1 MKIKVKPFYLY
12 FSFFFFLF
20 SFFFSKA
27 ALAVCP
33 VCTVA
38 VVGGIEL
45 SRYLGVDDSV
55 TGLWVGGLTVSL
67 IFWTIDWMNKRNYR
81 FKGRKILTT
90 IVYYV
95 LVVLPLYFLNIIHLR
110 LPRYETFCGCGIDK
124 MSVGIASGSIAFLI
138 GVLLYEYF
146 KKKNGGHAH
155 FPYEKVVFPI
165 APLII
170 LSFVFYFLTK

>member
-1 MKIKVKPFYLY
+1 MKIKK
-12 FSFFFFLF
+12 SLF
-20 SFFFSKA
+20 IASPLLLLGLLSAKA

-45 SRYLGVDDSV
+45 SRYLGVDDSI

-67 IFWTIDWMNKRNYR
+67 IFWTIDWFNKKNIR

-90 IVYYV
+90 IGYYI
-95 LVVLPLYFLNIIHLR
+95 LVVLPLYFLKIIHLHI
-110 LPRYETFCGCGIDK
+110 PRYETFCGCGIDK
-124 MSVGIASGSIAFLI
+124 MSVGIASGSVAFLI
-138 GVLLYEYF
+138 GALVYEYL
-146 KKKNGGHAH
+146 KKKNNGRAH
-155 FPYEKVVFPI
+155 FPFEKVVFPI

-170 LSFVFYFLTK
+170 LSIIFYFLTK

>member
-1 MKIKVKPFYLY
+1 MKKL
-12 FSFFFFLF
+12 STLLSLGFLF
-20 SFFFSKA
+20 FVISFLYSKA

-67 IFWTIDWMNKRNYR
+67 IFWTIDWMNRKNIH
-81 FKGRKILTT
+81 FKGRKIL
-90 IVYYV
+90 IAFGYYA
-95 LVVLPLYFLNIIHLR
+95 LVVLPLYFLKIIHLR

-124 MSVGIASGSIAFLI
+124 MTVGLASGSIVFLI
-138 GVLLYEYF
+138 GALLYEYF

-155 FPYEKVVFPI
+155 FPYEKIVFPI

-170 LSFVFYFLTK
+170 LSVVFYFLTK

>member
-1 MKIKVKPFYLY
+1 MKKIFLY
-12 FSFFFFLF
+12 ISPLLLIGLLVA
-20 SFFFSKA
+20 KTA
-27 ALAVCP
+27 HAMCP

-45 SRYLGVDDSV
+45 SRYLGIDDSV

-67 IFWTIDWMNKRNYR
+67 IFWTIDWLNKRNYR

-90 IVYYV
+90 VGYYV
-95 LVVLPLYFLNIIHLR
+95 LIVLPLYFLNIIHFNVPL
-110 LPRYETFCGCGIDK
+110 YKSFCGCGIDK

-138 GVLLYEYF
+138 GALLYEYL
-146 KKKNGGHAH
+146 KKKNNGHAH
-155 FPYEKVVFPI
+155 FPFEKVVFPI

-170 LSFVFYFLTK
+170 LSFVFYYLTK